1 MVNVIMLAALTT
13 VEMPFSSSS
22 EPDLFSC
29 RTAGEIM
36 FVHIS
41 VEQAGLS
48 GLKEGQVVEYEPR
61 TPINDGLFVRWGA
74 DDEAFT
80 AFVA

>member
-1 MVNVIMLAALTT
+1 
-13 VEMPFSSSS
+13 
-22 EPDLFSC
+22 
-29 RTAGEIM
+29 M

-41 VEQAGLS
+41 AVEQAGLS

-80 AFVA
+80 GFVARR